1 MVRKRQI
8 IREQTWPW
16 RARVV
21 YNIYHGLFN
30 FITVG
35 DLLRSVS
42 SARAKSIV
50 SEYASRRLGF
60 TTRDE
65 LNAFVEYLYEN
76 NTLPASG
83 IDCVNRI
90 LNPSVMAK
98 EPLEDRIPKLQGVKS
113 ISFLYGAQDW
123 MDVSGGLKVQ
133 EAIRQ
138 QQTTR
143 QETLQSS
150 IYSSSSPMPHVD
162 VYRVNDA
169 GHLLMLE
176 QPETVSAGIIL
187 SSVDPVDQSKLAQAL
202 SFPSSLL
209 PHKISLAQYQQEQES
224 AAVAQKEFQAELQRQ
239 QERRRQQT
247 LGQSP
252 AQ

>member
-1 MVRKRQI
+1 M
-8 IREQTWPW
+8 
-16 RARVV
+16 V

-42 SARAKSIV
+42 SRRAKSIV

-60 TTRDE
+60 TTHDE
-65 LNAFVEYLYEN
+65 LDAFVEYLYEN

-123 MDVSGGLKVQ
+123 MDASGGLKVQ
-133 EAIRQ
+133 EAMRQ
-138 QQTTR
+138 QQKTR
-143 QETLQSS
+143 QKTLHSS
-150 IYSSSSPMPHVD
+150 IYSSPMPHID

-187 SSVDPVDQSKLAQAL
+187 SSVDPIDQPKLAQAL
-202 SFPSSLL
+202 SLPSSLL

-224 AAVAQKEFQAELQRQ
+224 AAVAQKEFQAQLQRQ
-239 QERRRQQT
+239 QEQRRRQT
-247 LGQSP
+247 LEQSP